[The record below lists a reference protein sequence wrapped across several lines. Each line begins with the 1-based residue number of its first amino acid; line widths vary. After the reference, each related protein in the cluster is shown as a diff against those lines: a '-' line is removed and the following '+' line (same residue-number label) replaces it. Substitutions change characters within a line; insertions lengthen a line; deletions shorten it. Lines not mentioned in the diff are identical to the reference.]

1 MRESVAR
8 YRIVSIL
15 GRGAMGLVYLAD
27 DPLLNRRVAIK
38 VVDLP
43 DDGSKREVQHER
55 LLRDAKAVANLSHPN
70 IVNVHDVVEED
81 ASAFIVMEFIEGD
94 SLSSYLQ
101 TCGMPEPA
109 FTIQVLRQMA
119 SALDYAHSKGVIH
132 RDVKPGNVML
142 SSDGAAKIVD
152 FGIARISDTGTSTPT
167 GFLMGTAAYMSPEQF
182 TGGAID
188 GRTDQYSL
196 AAVAYEM
203 MTGGTLFGEQTLP
216 ALAYK
221 AVHEMPARVS
231 ERNAALRPSAD
242 LPMTRALAKS
252 PDGRYRT
259 CGEFIDALEKSISG
273 QMVTAP
279 LRKSPAAFLCVAGFA
294 ALALAAVG
302 LAIWKPWVRPSE
314 PVAVTAEITPVAPSG
329 AQPKTEPAPA
339 PAVEVESQQESPPR
353 PSAATKLVETAP
365 VETVTPPP
373 ESPAIGEFRHGQEQ
387 LKARDYSGALQS
399 FSTVISQHPKN
410 AQAYYG
416 RGQAHQFL
424 QENQA
429 AIRDFDEAIRLKP
442 ADPFPYIGRG
452 VCKVRSHRDDDA
464 FADFNRAL
472 DLRSDLPLALNG
484 RGGVFLRRRQY
495 QRAIRD
501 FTTALNLNPHLAIAY
516 RNRAAAREATGDIEG
531 ANADRNAAD
540 SAKGQE
546 PQ

>member
-38 VVDLP
+38 VVELP

-101 TCGMPEPA
+101 NRGLPEPA

-119 SALDYAHSKGVIH
+119 SALDYAHGKGVIH

-152 FGIARISDTGTSTPT
+152 FGIARINDTRTSTPT
-167 GFLMGTAAYMSPEQF
+167 GFMMGTAAYMSPEQF

-221 AVHEMPARVS
+221 AVHEMPTPVS
-231 ERNAALRPSAD
+231 ERNASLRSSAD
-242 LPMTRALAKS
+242 FPMTKALAKS

-259 CGEFIDALEKSISG
+259 CGEFVDALEKSISG
-273 QMVTAP
+273 QRVEAQP
-279 LRKSPAAFLCVAGFA
+279 RKHRAAFLWVAGFG
-294 ALALAAVG
+294 ALALAAAG

-314 PVAVTAEITPVAPSG
+314 PVAVSAAIAPVAPSRVP
-329 AQPKTEPAPA
+329 PKPEAAPVPAIK
-339 PAVEVESQQESPPR
+339 VESQQESPPR
-353 PSAATKLVETAP
+353 PSAAKTPVETAP
-365 VETVTPPP
+365 VDTVTQPPD
-373 ESPAIGEFRHGQEQ
+373 SPVIGEFRRGQEQ
-387 LKARDYSGALQS
+387 LRAHDYAGALQS
-399 FSTVISQHPKN
+399 FSTVISRHPKN

-424 QENQA
+424 QENEA
-429 AIRDFDEAIRLKP
+429 AMQDYDEAIRLKP

-452 VCKVRSHRDDDA
+452 VCKTRFHRDDDA

-472 DLRSDLPLALNG
+472 DLKSDLPLALNG

-495 QRAIRD
+495 ERAIRD
-501 FTTALNLNPHLAIAY
+501 FTAAVSLNPHLAIAY
-516 RNRAAAREATGDIEG
+516 RNRATARQAIGDIAG
-531 ANADRNAAD
+531 ANADRNSAD
-540 SAKGQE
+540 SAKGQD